1 MWFIFIAVLIVVAV
15 MLVFLLM
22 GDQASGFPGEAEPG
36 RVLYEEPGSL

>member
-22 GDQASGFPGEAEPG
+22 AIRLLASQAKQSLD